1 MDPSN
6 ISTRPFCEHTFRSFN
21 ISSHF
26 SLTSFTSSLT
36 RMLSFLFGISTAT
49 VVSWC
54 APLVSRNARE
64 RFTISFPLQESTR
77 RGSSVT
83 TATSVASRFSSAA
96 YFRNCSRSFGSM
108 TTAIRSWDSEMAISV
123 PSRPA
128 YFFGTLS
135 RLILRPGASSPMAT
149 ETPPAPKSLHFLIRR
164 LTSSRRNS
172 LCSLRSVGAFP
183 FCTSAPQVSMDS
195 VVCTLEEPVAPP
207 QPSLPVRPPSR
218 MMISPG
224 SEFSRTTARRGAA
237 PRTAPIS
244 IRFAT

>member
-1 MDPSN
+1 MCSVGIQECTGN
-6 ISTRPFCEHTFRSFN
+6 IDD
-21 ISSHF
+21 
-26 SLTSFTSSLT
+26 L
-36 RMLSFLFGISTAT
+36 
-49 VVSWC
+49 
-54 APLVSRNARE
+54 
-64 RFTISFPLQESTR
+64 
-77 RGSSVT
+77 
-83 TATSVASRFSSAA
+83 FSSPGE
-96 YFRNCSRSFGSM
+96 YQTRVLGYDCNFGCLQVLFCGIFQELL
-108 TTAIRSWDSEMAISV
+108 TVSEMAISV

-207 QPSLPVRPPSR
+207 QPSLPD
-218 MMISPG
+218 G
-224 SEFSRTTARRGAA
+224 KLL
-237 PRTAPIS
+237 
-244 IRFAT
+244 